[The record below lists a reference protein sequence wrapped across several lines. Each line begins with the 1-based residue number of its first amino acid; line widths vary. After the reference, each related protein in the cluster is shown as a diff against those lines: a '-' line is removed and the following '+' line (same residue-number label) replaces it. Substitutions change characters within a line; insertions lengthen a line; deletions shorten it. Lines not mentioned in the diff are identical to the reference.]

1 MFRTLIYLQFW
12 LDWLWNRISHLGSS
26 RT

>member
-12 LDWLWNRISHLGSS
+12 LDWLWNHISHLGSS